1 MDPGTGKELKAEFKK
16 TKDYVLV
23 DSVEKADLIFLVEG
37 YYFTYWLH
45 GGGVRLNYTLHDY
58 SAGFGRQGCMA
69 AIAIVVPSEVYLRN
83 PANAEALLAA
93 RLWEGVSLWKLVPG
107 DSLPISIANLRVQSA
122 SPKELVEQFL
132 KQEKWPEGVPPV
144 SAAWALAPLH
154 ASDAVSV
161 KPGRKT
167 VDARQPVMPD
177 ETRTVPSGD
186 QVIRV
191 STTLVTVPV
200 IATDVEGKCVSDL
213 TLTDF
218 HLYENGVE
226 QKIDRLISES
236 APFQTALMMD
246 ISPSTGLVRSDIEA
260 AALSFAKGL
269 RPDDELMVL
278 SFTNR
283 IYVESELTRDQSQL
297 RRAIT
302 QSRARGGTPYFGVDP
317 VRRQDDRTRSM
328 GTRLYDAVDL
338 GVTDRFDRFSG
349 RKAILLFTDGVD
361 TGSRLANSQSTI
373 ARIEES
379 DVLVYVVRYD
389 APVPKVDVINRK
401 RDRDSIAGAV
411 AAYAQGADY
420 LQQLATR
427 SGGRLFNASTDAGFR
442 KAFSAIAEEMGR
454 QYTLC
459 YYPTAALNDS
469 SFRRIQVTVD
479 KPGIKIRARAGYRPV
494 AKPSGAK

>member
-1 MDPGTGKELKAEFKK
+1 
-16 TKDYVLV
+16 
-23 DSVEKADLIFLVEG
+23 
-37 YYFTYWLH
+37 
-45 GGGVRLNYTLHDY
+45 
-58 SAGFGRQGCMA
+58 MA
-69 AIAIVVPSEVYLRN
+69 AIAIVVPSDVYLRN

-107 DSLPISIANLRVQSA
+107 GGLPISLADLHVQSA
-122 SPKELVEQFL
+122 SPKELVNQFL
-132 KQEKWPEGVPPV
+132 KREKWPAEVPPV
-144 SAAWALAPLH
+144 SAAWAITQPP
-154 ASDAVSV
+154 ASDAISV

-167 VDARQPVMPD
+167 GDAGQPVMP
-177 ETRTVPSGD
+177 EKTRIVPSGD

-200 IATDVEGKCVSDL
+200 IATDLEGKCVSDL

-226 QKIDRLISES
+226 QKIDPLISES

-269 RPDDELMVL
+269 RADDQLMVL

-283 IYVESELTRDQSQL
+283 IYVESELTRDQNQL
-297 RRAIT
+297 RHAIT
-302 QSRARGGTPYFGVDP
+302 QSRARAGTPYFGADP
-317 VRRQDDRTRSM
+317 VRRQEDRTRSM
-328 GTRLYDAVDL
+328 GTRLYDAVEL
-338 GVTDRFDRFSG
+338 AVTERFDRFSG

-389 APVPKVDVINRK
+389 TPVSKIDVINRK

-411 AAYAQGADY
+411 AAYEQGADY
-420 LQQLATR
+420 LQQLAIR
-427 SGGRLFNASTDAGFR
+427 SGGCLFNASTDAGFR
-442 KAFSAIAEEMGR
+442 EALSYIAEEMGH
-454 QYTLC
+454 QYALC
-459 YYPTAALNDS
+459 YYPTAPLNDS
-469 SFRRIQVTVD
+469 SFRRIQVTVE
-479 KPGIKIRARAGYRPV
+479 KPGIKIRARTGYRPV
-494 AKPSGAK
+494 SKLAAAKR